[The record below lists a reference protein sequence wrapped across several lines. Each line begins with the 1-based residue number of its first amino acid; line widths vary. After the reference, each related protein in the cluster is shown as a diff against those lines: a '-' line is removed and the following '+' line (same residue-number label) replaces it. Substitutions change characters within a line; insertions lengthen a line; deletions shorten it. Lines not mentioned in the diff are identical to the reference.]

1 MGDFKVRESIICPKC
16 NHEVFYYPD
25 ELSEDKIFCGNCGE
39 SISLDKKEYI
49 NCTGCGEKIEFDR
62 DEIDGNYVFCQNCGT
77 KNLIKPINTSS
88 ENKVLQTTQAAVRLL
103 EEKTEKTSS
112 PFAETADDKELD
124 DEEVMKTIHSCSYN
138 WRSSIQDSS
147 DRKSV
152 FTDNFAH
159 GMPEWDL
166 LPPDI
171 AVRRKVLRRSS
182 GQGR

>member
-1 MGDFKVRESIICPKC
+1 MGVFKVRESIICPNC
-16 NHEVFYYPD
+16 QNEIFYYPD
-25 ELSEDKIFCGNCGE
+25 ELADNKIFCVNCGE
-39 SISLDKKEYI
+39 KIDLGEEEYI
-49 NCTGCGEKIEFDR
+49 DCTGCGEKIVFNS
-62 DEIDGNYVFCQNCGT
+62 DEITDDYVFCQNCGT
-77 KNLIKPINTSS
+77 KNLIKSINTSS
-88 ENKVLQTTQAAVRLL
+88 ENKVLQTAQTAVRSL
-103 EEKTEKTSS
+103 EEKSEKTSS
-112 PFAETADDKELD
+112 PFAEASDDKELD
-124 DEEVMKTIHSCSYN
+124 DEEVMKTIRGCSDN